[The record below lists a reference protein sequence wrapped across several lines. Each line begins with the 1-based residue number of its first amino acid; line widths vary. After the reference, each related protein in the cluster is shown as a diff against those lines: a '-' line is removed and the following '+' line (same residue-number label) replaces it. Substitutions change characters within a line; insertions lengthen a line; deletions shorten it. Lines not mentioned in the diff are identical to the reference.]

1 MKIISAIWLV
11 LFLATTAPAQKVELR
26 NFNTGMSVDAEV
38 QDNFYKRYPDLV
50 DEKDIVAQAS
60 RELAAE
66 GGAVTSDAE
75 AADRLAVRARSLLAR
90 RTPQEWQRKAVSL
103 YPELGIAGSEFNK
116 LFLQHYQDLQ
126 KASPRS
132 LGIPLQFMEEPSWPV
147 LLAKRCDDEL
157 RKRAAVKTPAVAPNG
172 AKPGSM
178 TAARDTSSATV
189 PGAGRT
195 NRWLSAL
202 SFVVLLAILSW
213 PAVWLWRCGRAFAGD
228 EPSRVVWQRALRPA
242 AWTFLAFALIALT
255 RTFVANADLG
265 LLDRFGITLIVSLLV
280 GAAFAVPGY
289 LLALAFGVWQRRRA
303 ATVVGGETKA
313 KA

>member
-38 QDNFYKRYPDLV
+38 QDNFYKRYPDLA

-60 RELAAE
+60 RELAMK
-66 GGAVTSDAE
+66 GGTVAGDAE
-75 AADRLAVRARSLLAR
+75 AAERLAVRARALLSL
-90 RTPQEWQRKAVSL
+90 RTLQEWQRKAVSL
-103 YPELGIAGSEFNK
+103 YPELGVAGSEFNK
-116 LFLQHYQDLQ
+116 LFLEHFRTLQ
-126 KASPRS
+126 ETSPA
-132 LGIPLQFMEEPSWPV
+132 FMEEPSWPV

-157 RKRAAVKTPAVAPNG
+157 RKRAVAKTPAVAADG
-172 AKPGSM
+172 AKQGTVTTP
-178 TAARDTSSATV
+178 AASRDAASATA

-195 NRWLSAL
+195 NKWLSAL

-255 RTFVANADLG
+255 RTFLANADLG